1 MNKQFRDDEELVAA
15 VNQLPQTMKAP
26 KGLWAGI
33 AARLTDQPGV
43 KAKSSEIKVLK
54 NSGWRN
60 QAIAA
65 SLVLAFVAGLLS
77 GRQIGFEEIPVPKG
91 PTLDLAMQAALEA
104 TEREYVAAFKEFI
117 PVGTARTVLE
127 SHAVTNIEES
137 WADLQQAESALL
149 AAMHEYPENT
159 YLNQKLLELRS
170 QQLGFMRQLAMLDQ
184 FSRRKT

>member
-1 MNKQFRDDEELVAA
+1 
-15 VNQLPQTMKAP
+15 
-26 KGLWAGI
+26 
-33 AARLTDQPGV
+33 
-43 KAKSSEIKVLK
+43 
-54 NSGWRN
+54 
-60 QAIAA
+60 
-65 SLVLAFVAGLLS
+65 
-77 GRQIGFEEIPVPKG
+77 
-91 PTLDLAMQAALEA
+91 MQAALEA